1 MVLKFVPP
9 TYIKYLNQNMDT
21 KIIVS
26 VTEYPILT
34 PKQKVP
40 HKNLAG
46 NKTFEENFSKNYRL
60 VNAWREGNDQ
70 EIVYEPNPSEEESFF
85 TINPTN
91 EYSTVTLIGKERDE

>member
-1 MVLKFVPP
+1 
-9 TYIKYLNQNMDT
+9 
-21 KIIVS
+21 
-26 VTEYPILT
+26 
-34 PKQKVP
+34 VP

-46 NKTFEENFSKNYRL
+46 NKQFEENFSKNYRL

-91 EYSTVTLIGKERDE
+91 ENSTVTLIGKEVDE